1 MTQDDSIN
9 SQDDEREPMLPK
21 NPQPRLEPT
30 QLVQIQGQSIP
41 QPIQI
46 LSQFPKLEAGMPPVS
61 LLNVATSSSFLTG
74 NQSVA
79 LIPVIVPVF
88 ATAVSTT
95 GTNSVTT
102 VPTTTASRAA
112 SLKRQRGVKFDETQL

>member
-1 MTQDDSIN
+1 MMPDDSVT

-21 NPQPRLEPT
+21 NPQPKIEPT
-30 QLVQIQGQSIP
+30 QLVQITGQPIP

-46 LSQFPKLEAGMPPVS
+46 LSQFPKIEAGMPPVS
-61 LLNVATSSSFLTG
+61 LLNVATSSSFFSG

-79 LIPVIVPVF
+79 LIPVIVPVL

-95 GTNSVTT
+95 VTNSVTT
-102 VPTTTASRAA
+102 VPTMTASRAA